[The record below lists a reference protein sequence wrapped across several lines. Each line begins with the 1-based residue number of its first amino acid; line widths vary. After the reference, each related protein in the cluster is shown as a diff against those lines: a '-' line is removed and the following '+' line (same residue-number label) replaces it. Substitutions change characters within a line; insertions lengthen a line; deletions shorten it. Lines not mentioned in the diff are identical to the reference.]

1 MPTKVFKNLLF
12 DTDTKTFTI
21 TKGSVGTYSYMDI
34 TKCSILYEDAKFT
47 GKTPM
52 FSHQS
57 IGGRGVNPFYSGA
70 KVYAGLRFM
79 MKNKEVL
86 YVYVSDTPN
95 LINTFDFFDDQNE
108 AQKIKEYVQKI
119 IKKYA

>member
-34 TKCSILYEDAKFT
+34 TKCSVLYEDSKFS
-47 GKTPM
+47 GKTSM

-57 IGGRGVNPFYSGA
+57 IGGRGVNSFNSGA
-70 KVYAGLRFM
+70 KVYAGIRFV
-79 MKNKEVL
+79 MKNEEML
-86 YVYVSDTPN
+86 YVYISDAPN
-95 LINTFDFFDDQNE
+95 LINTFDFFDDQKE